1 MDKKLAE
8 IRKRIPALSLQV
20 AGRDLVYL
28 DNAATSQ
35 KPYSVLQM
43 QTSLSE
49 AASGNVHRAIHRL
62 SVEATEAYE
71 AGRAAVCRFI
81 NADSVILTSGATA
94 SLNLLAFCFA
104 ERYLGPGDK
113 VLLTEAEH
121 HSNLVPWQMACAR
134 KGAEVCFLPI
144 DESGEPDL
152 EVFARS
158 LDSRVKLVALPHISN
173 ILGVVNPLEEMI
185 SIAHSRGIPVA
196 VDGAQGIV
204 HAKVDVQAL
213 DCDFYAFSGHKIY
226 APTGTGVLYG
236 RRSLLEEMPPYM
248 GGGDM
253 VGHVSYGQTTYNE
266 LPLKFEAGTPNF
278 TGAACFAP
286 ALTFASELRED
297 AELQAYGRKI
307 TEYLMEA
314 LPTIDGLKLYGV
326 PKDIGRKSGVFSM
339 TIEGTHPSDLAQ
351 LLDQMG
357 IAVRSGLMCAEPFVS
372 KYSQTG
378 MLRASLLPYNTMDEA
393 EYFVQS
399 LRRAVK
405 MLR

>member
-1 MDKKLAE
+1 MDMKLAE
-8 IRKRIPALSLQV
+8 IRKRVPALSLQV

-43 QTSLSE
+43 QTSLAE
-49 AASGNVHRAIHRL
+49 TASGNVHRAIHHL

-71 AGRAAVCRFI
+71 AGRAAICDFI

-104 ERYLGPGDK
+104 ERYLNPGDK

-144 DESGEPDL
+144 DESGEPDM
-152 EVFARS
+152 EIFARS

-173 ILGVVNPLEEMI
+173 ILGVINPLGEMI
-185 SIAHSRGIPVA
+185 AIAHSKGIPVA

-204 HAKVDVQAL
+204 HAKVDVKAL

-226 APTGTGVLYG
+226 APTGTGALYG
-236 RRSLLEEMPPYM
+236 RRELLEEMPPYM

-253 VGHVSYGQTTYNE
+253 VGHVSYGYTTYNE
-266 LPLKFEAGTPNF
+266 LPLKYEAGTPNF
-278 TGAACFAP
+278 TGAACWKP
-286 ALTFASELRED
+286 ALEFATMLRDD
-297 AELQAYGRKI
+297 AEIQEYGHKI
-307 TEYLMEA
+307 VEYLMEA
-314 LPTIDGLKLYGV
+314 LPSIDGLKLYGV
-326 PKDIGRKSGVFSM
+326 PKDISRKSGVFSM

-378 MLRASLLPYNTMDEA
+378 MLRASILPYNTMDEA

-399 LRRAVK
+399 LKRAVK

>member
-1 MDKKLAE
+1 MDMKLAE
-8 IRKRIPALSLQV
+8 IRKRVPALSLQV

-43 QTSLSE
+43 QTSLAE
-49 AASGNVHRAIHRL
+49 TASGNVHRAIHRL

-71 AGRAAVCRFI
+71 AGRAAICDFI

-144 DESGEPDL
+144 DESGEPDM
-152 EVFARS
+152 EIFARS

-173 ILGVVNPLEEMI
+173 ILGVINPLEEMI
-185 SIAHSRGIPVA
+185 AIAHSKGIPVA

-204 HAKVDVQAL
+204 HAKVDVKAL

-226 APTGTGVLYG
+226 APTGTGALYG
-236 RRSLLEEMPPYM
+236 RRELLEEMPPYM

-253 VGHVSYGQTTYNE
+253 VGHVSYGYTTYNE
-266 LPLKFEAGTPNF
+266 LPLKYEAGTPNF
-278 TGAACFAP
+278 TGAACWKP
-286 ALTFASELRED
+286 ALEFATMLRDD
-297 AELQAYGRKI
+297 AEIQEYGHKI
-307 TEYLMEA
+307 VEYLMEA
-314 LPTIDGLKLYGV
+314 LPSIDGLKLYGV
-326 PKDIGRKSGVFSM
+326 PKDISRKSGVFSM

-378 MLRASLLPYNTMDEA
+378 MLRASILPYNTMDEA

-399 LRRAVK
+399 LKRAVK